1 MQQVLIERRDS
12 PRAHWKRDAV
22 IRVGQHERFCKIGNI
37 STQGAFIEMY
47 EQRLEP
53 YMEVALSFLVPGD
66 YKGQEKKTCC
76 VSARVVRLSTD
87 GAGLE
92 FEPLDMESYGAVL
105 GIIYQ

>member
-1 MQQVLIERRDS
+1 MQQVMVERRDS
-12 PRAHWKRDAV
+12 PRTHWKRDAV
-22 IRVGQHERFCKIGNI
+22 IRIGGQQRFCKIGNI
-37 STQGAFIEMY
+37 STQGAFIEMP

-53 YMEVALSFLVPGD
+53 EMEIALSFLVPLD
-66 YKGQEKKTCC
+66 YKSNEKKACC
-76 VSARVVRLSTD
+76 VSARVVRLTSE